1 MTVVRD
7 IQRVFGVVLPV
18 ALAAS
23 LVAAVPDALAS
34 STVTTNSKSSA
45 SAGLYVRGAGYGH
58 GVGMSQYGA
67 AGYAEHGYSYRQILQ
82 HYYAQTTVGA
92 ISPDRT
98 VTVLLRAQGSAV
110 FSGAVKIA
118 GSKLKLNPAATYSV
132 VAAGA
137 RLRLVSGRRSLGS
150 FAAPLQVTGRGPLTL
165 AGLGAY
171 RGSFV
176 FRPSGSGDGV
186 MTVNSLGID
195 SYVRGV
201 VPAEMP
207 SRWPRQALEAQAV
220 AARTYAISSGAAG
233 ANFDVYDSTRS
244 QMYEGVR
251 AETVSGDAA
260 VAATRGQVVE
270 YEGRPVT
277 TFFFSSSGGRT
288 ESVQN
293 VFTGIAPEAWLVS
306 EPDPYDDSFANP
318 HYRWKLD
325 LGLAAADSR
334 LGKLVDG
341 RLKGI
346 RILRHGVSPRVMQ
359 AQVIGTKGATTTTGI
374 QLQKDLAAPSTWMSF
389 TTVSVHGVQTTST
402 VADTTTTAASTTT
415 TGGSGTGGS
424 GGVGVGSTARRDL
437 FVHVGAAVAAASHHG
452 VHATARRT
460 SVHRGYAV
468 AGSVYPVEAGG
479 RVTVQR
485 ESSRGWRRVG
495 AGAVSWAGLYSVA
508 VTGPGSYRVL
518 YDHVTARE
526 ITFR

>member
-1 MTVVRD
+1 MFARA
-7 IQRVFGVVLPV
+7 LMV
-18 ALAAS
+18 ALAAV
-23 LVAAVPDALAS
+23 LAAGLPAALAS
-34 STVTTNSKSSA
+34 STATTTSRSSA

-67 AGYAEHGYSYRQILQ
+67 AGYAQHGYSYRQILR
-82 HYYAQTTVGA
+82 HYYAQTTLGVVN
-92 ISPDRT
+92 PDRT
-98 VTVLLRAQGSAV
+98 VTVLLRARGSAV
-110 FSGAVKIA
+110 FSGAVRIT
-118 GSKLKLNPAATYSV
+118 GSKLKLNPATTYSV

-137 RLRLVSGRRSLGS
+137 RLRLVSGRHSLGS
-150 FAAPLQVTGRGPLTL
+150 FPAPLQVTGAGPLTL
-165 AGLGAY
+165 VGLGTY

-176 FRPSGSGDGV
+176 FRSSAGGV

-207 SRWPRQALEAQAV
+207 SRWPQQALEAQAV

-233 ANFDVYDSTRS
+233 ADFDVYDSTRS

-251 AETVSGDAA
+251 AETESGNAA

-270 YEGRPVT
+270 YDGRPVT

-318 HYRWKLD
+318 HYRWNLN

-341 RLKGI
+341 RLRGI
-346 RILRHGVSPRVMQ
+346 RILRHGVSPRVIE
-359 AQVIGTKGATTTTGI
+359 AQVVGTQGTTTTTGI

-389 TTVSVHGVQTTST
+389 TTVSARGVQTTST

-415 TGGSGTGGS
+415 TGGSG
-424 GGVGVGSTARRDL
+424 GVGVGSAARR
-437 FVHVGAAVAAASHHG
+437 AAV
-452 VHATARRT
+452 R
-460 SVHRGYAV
+460 RGYAV
-468 AGSVYPVEAGG
+468 AGSVYPVEAGR
-479 RVTVQR
+479 RVTVER
-485 ESSRGWRRVG
+485 ESARGWHRVG
-495 AGAVSWAGLYSVA
+495 AGAVSRAGAYSVA
-508 VTGPGSYRVL
+508 VPGAGSYRVL
-518 YDHVTARE
+518 YDDATARE
-526 ITFR
+526 ITVR